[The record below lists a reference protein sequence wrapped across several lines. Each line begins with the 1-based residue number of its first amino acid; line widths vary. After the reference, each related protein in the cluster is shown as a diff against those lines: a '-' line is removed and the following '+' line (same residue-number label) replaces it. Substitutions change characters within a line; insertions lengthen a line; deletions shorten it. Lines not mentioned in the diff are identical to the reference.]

1 MALKKRTSAKTSNVL
16 NGASVGIPPRHI
28 NFQFP
33 NTTPKYFY
41 ADNATATTF
50 FAMLSG
56 FFPPGERYFMD
67 SVRYFR
73 NRVTDKQQRA
83 AISGFMGQEAI
94 HGREHDRLNELL
106 AESGFDMDTPD
117 RFVKFGLRILKM
129 LPKRT
134 QLAATTF
141 MEHFTALLAEQLL
154 EDETFQSL
162 ADPEMI
168 KIWQWHALEELE
180 HKSVAYNVYEIIG
193 NSHGERIAATAASLV
208 VLLPM
213 LGITWAW
220 MLAKDGKLG
229 SVKDNAIGLNVL
241 FGPKGFV
248 SGIMRRLP
256 EFVDRRYHPDN
267 HDTRALED
275 TWRQRLFAEN
285 GSLYRAYRNR
295 PEGDQVKMA

>member
-1 MALKKRTSAKTSNVL
+1 MVSTNTDNVMKG
-16 NGASVGIPPRHI
+16 GASVGIPPRHI
-28 NFQFP
+28 DFQFP
-33 NTTPKYFY
+33 KTMSKYFY

-56 FFPPGERYFMD
+56 AFPPGERYFMD

-73 NRVTDKQQRA
+73 HRVTDKRQRA

-106 AESGFDMDTPD
+106 AERGFDMETPD
-117 RFVKFGLRILKM
+117 RCVKIALRVLKM
-129 LPKRT
+129 LPKST

-154 EDETFQSL
+154 EDEAFQSL
-162 ADPEMI
+162 ADPQMI

-180 HKSVAYNVYEIIG
+180 HKAVAYDVYELIG
-193 NSHGERIAATAASLV
+193 NRHGERIAAAAASVV

-213 LGITWAW
+213 LGVTWAW

-229 SVKDNAIGLNVL
+229 SVKDNAEGLNML
-241 FGPKGFV
+241 FGRKGFV
-248 SGIMRRLP
+248 SRILPRMP
-256 EFVDRRYHPDN
+256 EFIARRFHPDH
-267 HDTRALED
+267 HDTGALEEA
-275 TWRQRLFAEN
+275 WRERLFAEGGKLFEAYKN
-285 GSLYRAYRNR
+285 RA
-295 PEGDQVKMA
+295 A

>member
-1 MALKKRTSAKTSNVL
+1 
-16 NGASVGIPPRHI
+16 
-28 NFQFP
+28 
-33 NTTPKYFY
+33 
-41 ADNATATTF
+41 
-50 FAMLSG
+50 
-56 FFPPGERYFMD
+56 
-67 SVRYFR
+67 
-73 NRVTDKQQRA
+73 
-83 AISGFMGQEAI
+83 
-94 HGREHDRLNELL
+94 
-106 AESGFDMDTPD
+106 MDTPD

-208 VLLPM
+208 
-213 LGITWAW
+213 
-220 MLAKDGKLG
+220 
-229 SVKDNAIGLNVL
+229 
-241 FGPKGFV
+241 
-248 SGIMRRLP
+248 MRRLP

-295 PEGDQVKMA
+295 PDSDQVKMA

>member
-1 MALKKRTSAKTSNVL
+1 
-16 NGASVGIPPRHI
+16 
-28 NFQFP
+28 
-33 NTTPKYFY
+33 
-41 ADNATATTF
+41 
-50 FAMLSG
+50 
-56 FFPPGERYFMD
+56 
-67 SVRYFR
+67 
-73 NRVTDKQQRA
+73 
-83 AISGFMGQEAI
+83 
-94 HGREHDRLNELL
+94 
-106 AESGFDMDTPD
+106 
-117 RFVKFGLRILKM
+117 
-129 LPKRT
+129 
-134 QLAATTF
+134 
-141 MEHFTALLAEQLL
+141 
-154 EDETFQSL
+154 
-162 ADPEMI
+162 MI

-295 PEGDQVKMA
+295 PDSDQVKMA